1 MLFDVDI
8 SYPEEL
14 HDYFNQYPPLP
25 TNMEVKT
32 EYLNEWQ
39 QENYKESK
47 TRKLCCSLLPKNN
60 YVVNYRYLKLAL
72 SLGVKLEKVNRV

>member
-1 MLFDVDI
+1 MRAKLDVNI

-25 TNMEVKT
+25 TNMEVKK

-39 QENYKESK
+39 QEDYNESESK
-47 TRKLCCSLLPKNN
+47 LSILNEL
-60 YVVNYRYLKLAL
+60 VLKYI
-72 SLGVKLEKVNRV
+72 S